1 MKHRPTV
8 SVCMPVYQGADY
20 ISQAISSVLAQSF
33 ADYELIVGDNASTD
47 GTAEIVCSFADPR
60 IRYVKHEVNLGYRQ
74 NVFRLI
80 HELAKGTYVVIL
92 CADDC
97 WNGDILTEELE
108 VFKRHP
114 TVTFVHAGAL
124 IWDEVSGVT
133 QTSVRY
139 EPKMRGFDFFQMM
152 LREPTPVALSGVMF
166 PRELAGHVGAFDD
179 PRVEFAPDM
188 ELWAKLAL
196 RGDVGFV
203 QKPLVSYR
211 WHENNLSNSFRYRSL
226 LEINLYF
233 VHKLLTLADS
243 LRPLKVDLRTLRIQA
258 TRLAFR
264 THLNAAPYFR
274 AIGSINR
281 VDAFNALLE
290 VVRRDTMAL
299 VSVSTIAR
307 IIGAVCL
314 PATALKQLRNWKAAA
329 TARRH
334 PEKY

>member
-1 MKHRPTV
+1 MKQIPIV
-8 SVCMPVYQGADY
+8 SVCLPVYQGAAY
-20 ISQAISSVLAQSF
+20 IAQAIRSVLAQSF

-47 GTAEIVCSFADPR
+47 GTADIVRQFKDPR

-80 HELAKGTYVVIL
+80 HELAEGKYVVIL
-92 CADDC
+92 CADDY
-97 WNGDILTEELE
+97 WNGDILNEELE

-124 IWDEVSGVT
+124 IGDEVSGVT

-139 EPKMRGFDFFQMM
+139 ASIMRGINFFQMM
-152 LREPTPVALSGVMF
+152 LQEPTPVALSGVMF
-166 PRELAGHVGAFDD
+166 PRELARHVGAFDD
-179 PRVEFAPDM
+179 PQIEFAPDM

-203 QKPLVSYR
+203 RKPLVFYR
-211 WHENNLSNSFRYRSL
+211 WHGNNLSNSLEYRSL
-226 LEINLYF
+226 LDVNLYF
-233 VHKLLTLADS
+233 VHRLLTIAEA

-281 VDAFNALLE
+281 VDVFSALLE
-290 VVRRDTMAL
+290 VVRKDAMAL

-307 IIGAVCL
+307 VIGAISL
-314 PATALKQLRNWKAAA
+314 PSSALKQFRDLKTAA
-329 TARRH
+329 TARLN